1 MKIGIY
7 TRVSTEEQ
15 AVHGV
20 SLIAQENALMEY
32 AKNQNYKVVDV
43 YSDEGLSATTLDRPG
58 LQRLLEDVRQGRID
72 LILITKLDRL
82 SRGVAN
88 YYKIADVLESNNCGW
103 KTILEDYDS
112 TTASGRLHINIML
125 SVAENEAAVTK
136 ERIKFVFQNKVEKGE
151 VLSGNKIIGYDIV
164 DKHYVINEKEAEIIR
179 YVFEEYPKVLSF
191 TNLAKEVSAKFGVDF
206 RYFMIKRI
214 LERKLYTGVYTHHGV
229 DYPNYAPVIIDPK
242 TFNNMQ
248 ELIKS
253 NARCTKG
260 SKGTGKIHILT
271 KLVRCPFGRNLICA
285 SNNKKQGKNEYKYTY
300 VRCDVSNCPFRR
312 SGECETPVHCIK
324 EGILEE
330 KILDIL
336 ADQIEDEYKLHVVK
350 KENVKVN
357 NEYND
362 KIKKLKRK
370 ISKLED
376 MYLDDMISKAKY
388 MERYKEFQKEL
399 EFYSERVLKLKGE
412 TTFQNVDEDFIDFVN
427 SSDFRKAYYKLDD
440 NKRHAFWVNII
451 KCIDADFEGNFKLVY
466 R

>member
-32 AKNQNYKVVDV
+32 AKKHDYKVVDV

-136 ERIKFVFQNKVEKGE
+136 ERINFVFQNKLEKGE
-151 VLSGNKIIGYDIV
+151 VICGQKIFGYDIV

-179 YVFEEYPKVLSF
+179 FVFENYSNFVSF
-191 TNLAKEVSAKFGVDF
+191 ELLVKQVNLKFGTNYKAHIVS
-206 RYFMIKRI
+206 RI
-214 LERKLYTGVYTHHGV
+214 LKRKLYTGVYTNHGV
-229 DYPNYAPVIIDPK
+229 DYEGYAPVIIEKDK
-242 TFNNMQ
+242 FDKMQ
-248 ELIKS
+248 DFIKQNARRSTTLQTHIFSSLIKCPYDKVMS
-253 NARCTKG
+253 LSSCRNYKKKTYVYMRCNYTHCEHWKNKTCKSIK
-260 SKGTGKIHILT
+260 SKQEHFVETEILDM
-271 KLVRCPFGRNLICA
+271 LVPQLN
-285 SNNKKQGKNEYKYTY
+285 NEYKLF
-300 VRCDVSNCPFRR
+300 V
-312 SGECETPVHCIK
+312 E
-324 EGILEE
+324 
-330 KILDIL
+330 
-336 ADQIEDEYKLHVVK
+336 K
-350 KENVKVN
+350 KETIAAGSNY
-357 NEYND
+357 ESEIR
-362 KIKKLKRK
+362 KIKKKM
-370 ISKLED
+370 SKLED
-376 MYLDDMISKAKY
+376 MYLDDLISKDKY
-388 MERYKEFQKEL
+388 AARYKEYKEEL
-399 EFYSERVLKLKGE
+399 DFYSEKVLRSKDE
-412 TTFQNVDEDFIDFVN
+412 ATFSGVDDEFIEFIN
-427 SSDFRKAYYKLDD
+427 SASFKEMYYKLDD
-440 NKRHAFWVNII
+440 TKRHAFWVNVLKEI
-451 KCIDADFEGNFKLVY
+451 KVDFNGSFTIVF